1 MYDDI
6 VDVYNEIFPLN
17 QAFLVFLNGYLGEIG
32 SRVLD
37 LGCGPGD
44 YVGLLAEEGY
54 EVVGIDSS
62 VGMIEAAKAKHHGRF
77 YPYSFTE
84 IGKLRGHFDC
94 VYCVGNSLSYLPN
107 DLLPT
112 FMAETAELLKDF
124 GRFILQVVNWD
135 RFVGMGRIN
144 FDVKALSDGR
154 TFHRGY
160 EPMEYGTV
168 IFHTS
173 LQKEG
178 ELLAEWADS
187 LHPKTLSYLRAAILS
202 SGLDVVGA
210 YGDYDKAPFDS
221 ESSPALILVAEMQK
235 H

>member
-6 VDVYNEIFPLN
+6 VDVYDEIFPLN
-17 QAFLVFLNGYLGEIG
+17 QAFFGFLKGHLGEIG

-44 YVGLLAEEGY
+44 YVGLLSDEGY
-54 EVVGIDSS
+54 DAVGIDSS
-62 VGMIEAAKAKHHGRF
+62 VGMVEAAKAKHAGQF

-84 IGKLRGHFDC
+84 IGKLDGSFDC
-94 VYCVGNSLSYLPN
+94 IYCVGNSLSYLPN
-107 DLLPT
+107 ELLST
-112 FMAETAELLKDF
+112 FMEDITRLLKGG

-135 RFVGMGRIN
+135 RFVGMGRID

-160 EPMEYGTV
+160 EPQEDRTV

-173 LQKEG
+173 IQKDG
-178 ELLAEWADS
+178 NLMFEWADN
-187 LHPKTLSYLRAAILS
+187 LHPKTLSLLKDAILE
-202 SGLDVVGA
+202 SGLDLDGV
-210 YGDYDKAPFDS
+210 YGNYDKTDFDL
-221 ESSPALILVAEMQK
+221 ESSPALILVINI
-235 H
+235 